1 MISAN
6 LLSGDFIL
14 NLINNPDIKQHTFSQ
29 GQVKAVLS
37 FKRVLVLRTDIVPR
51 QNAYKIEE
59 YRMNTKLYWFAR
71 QHMLSFIFRIK
82 KMLFRISEKTDYTGQ
97 TLSFRLSILKT
108 LATQVVRGLIIT
120 WLIMKLDYIL
130 LGRGNIEAL
139 DADMF
144 KDIVLGGM
152 GIAGV
157 ILGLYCSNV
166 ASIFSAKYTNAPKRL
181 ANTFKNDIVTNSCI
195 KQIIGYIVI
204 CIILLFECI
213 IGIKLCLVSIF
224 TLLFLTIHMVVTF
237 SITGNRT
244 YTLSDTFQMA
254 NPHYVRIGT
263 SIKKISNQRFFSRDI
278 NFQNHF
284 QKICGYNL
292 SALLDIAKYSRDIP
306 KTQNIAMQEF
316 MVNNLLLIGS
326 YWKVKPS
333 IYFNSRWFRDIASYK
348 QWHYASDSEIEI
360 ATKTGTFLTTDTERD
375 TWWFED
381 EVLQINYLCL
391 EKLLDDY
398 DLEAIQSYLIQLTL
412 ISKLSIDAGSV
423 SYWVG
428 YLIKIQNRLLSSIGK
443 IPSNTEKENEE
454 IISSIMDVMCCAY
467 MNIIVE
473 IIRGLPNFDPEK
485 EFQKA
490 KAIKKYSKCRF
501 ANNKCLNNLDCER
514 MYRHIEAEYAIER
527 KRITPNWFI
536 EQTVAYQ
543 IYKSLGEVIDTIIR
557 MLNEIFG
564 LGKQLY
570 DNKHIYSAAVV
581 FSHCV
586 EMESKCEIFISG
598 FRNVF
603 LALEEKH
610 FESSIIWEK
619 VSLDYLEK
627 ELNSIETETPSYLSK
642 CCGAF
647 ALDHWEKREKSPD
660 FLGFCYNHLC
670 EHLLRAIETDDIKKF
685 EAIYIDFFSVVLLYQ
700 EYVRTSVVKR
710 KEEYMQ
716 NIVFHVLTSP
726 FVEYG
731 IISGLA
737 IIWGEFTGNTHWEA
751 LIEATLKHFIDEA
764 PEKHKKVIQSITKSV
779 EVRRHGIVGIGN
791 RDVLQTGWEMRIA
804 NAMMQ
809 NEIFQLEYHPFGAEV
824 LKTNSKLL
832 SAFVG
837 RLFDSHVQL
846 NDSEDVYFVKC
857 VNPYLENDQKYKSQS
872 GWEDELNESE
882 S

>member
-1 MISAN
+1 
-6 LLSGDFIL
+6 
-14 NLINNPDIKQHTFSQ
+14 
-29 GQVKAVLS
+29 
-37 FKRVLVLRTDIVPR
+37 
-51 QNAYKIEE
+51 
-59 YRMNTKLYWFAR
+59 MNTKLYWVAR
-71 QHMLSFIFRIK
+71 QHILRFIFLIK
-82 KMLFRISEKTDYTGQ
+82 KMLFLISEKTDYTGQ
-97 TLSFRLSILKT
+97 TISFRLSILKT

-120 WLIMKLDYIL
+120 WLIMKLDYTL
-130 LGRGNIEAL
+130 LGKGNIFTL

-181 ANTFKNDIVTNSCI
+181 ANTFKNDIITNSCI

-213 IGIKLCLVSIF
+213 IGIRLCLFSIF

-254 NPHYVRIGT
+254 NPHYTRIET

-284 QKICGYNL
+284 QKLCGYHL

-316 MVNNLLLIGS
+316 MVSNLLLIGL

-391 EKLLDDY
+391 EKLLNDHDF
-398 DLEAIQSYLIQLTL
+398 EAIQSYLIQLTL
-412 ISKLSIDAGSV
+412 ISRLSIDAGAV

-428 YLIKIQNRLLSSIGK
+428 YLTKIQNMILSSIEK
-443 IPSNTEKENEE
+443 VPSNTKKENEE
-454 IISSIMDVMCCAY
+454 IISSIMDSICCVY

-473 IIRGLPNFDPEK
+473 INLGLPNFDLEK
-485 EFQKA
+485 EFRKA
-490 KAIKKYSKCRF
+490 IAIKKYSKCIF
-501 ANNKCLNNLDCER
+501 ADNKYLNNLECER
-514 MYRHIEAEYAIER
+514 MYRHIEAEYKIER

-543 IYKSLGEVIDTIIR
+543 IYKSLGEVIDTTARI
-557 MLNEIFG
+557 LNEIFG

-570 DNKHIYSAAVV
+570 DNKHIYSSAVV

-586 EMESKCEIFISG
+586 EMESKCEISISG
-598 FRNVF
+598 FRSVIM
-603 LALEEKH
+603 ALEEKH
-610 FESSIIWEK
+610 LESSIIWEK

-627 ELNSIETETPSYLSK
+627 ELNSIETDTASYLSK
-642 CCGAF
+642 CCGVF
-647 ALDHWEKREKSPD
+647 AINHWESRERSPD
-660 FLGFCYNHLC
+660 FLGFCYNHFC
-670 EHLLRAIETDDIKKF
+670 EHLLRAIETDNIKKF
-685 EAIYIDFFSVVLLYQ
+685 EIIYRDFFGVVLLYQ
-700 EYVRTSVVKR
+700 EYVRTSVIKQ
-710 KEEYMQ
+710 KEEYIQ
-716 NIVFHVLTSP
+716 NIVFHVLTAP

-731 IISGLA
+731 IISGLG
-737 IIWGEFTGNTHWEA
+737 IIWGEFTGNTRWGE
-751 LIEATLKHFIDEA
+751 LVENELKLFIDEA
-764 PEKHKKVIQSITKSV
+764 PEKHREVIQSITKSV
-779 EVRRHGIVGIGN
+779 EVRRYGLVGIGN

-824 LKTNSKLL
+824 IKTNSKLL

-837 RLFDSHVQL
+837 RLFNSHVQL

-857 VNPYLENDQKYKSQS
+857 VNPYLENNQKYKSQS
-872 GWEDELNESE
+872 GWEDKLNETE
-882 S
+882 A

>member
-1 MISAN
+1 M
-6 LLSGDFIL
+6 
-14 NLINNPDIKQHTFSQ
+14 
-29 GQVKAVLS
+29 
-37 FKRVLVLRTDIVPR
+37 
-51 QNAYKIEE
+51 
-59 YRMNTKLYWFAR
+59 
-71 QHMLSFIFRIK
+71 
-82 KMLFRISEKTDYTGQ
+82 
-97 TLSFRLSILKT
+97 
-108 LATQVVRGLIIT
+108 
-120 WLIMKLDYIL
+120 
-130 LGRGNIEAL
+130 
-139 DADMF
+139 
-144 KDIVLGGM
+144 
-152 GIAGV
+152 
-157 ILGLYCSNV
+157 
-166 ASIFSAKYTNAPKRL
+166 
-181 ANTFKNDIVTNSCI
+181 
-195 KQIIGYIVI
+195 
-204 CIILLFECI
+204 
-213 IGIKLCLVSIF
+213 
-224 TLLFLTIHMVVTF
+224 
-237 SITGNRT
+237 
-244 YTLSDTFQMA
+244 
-254 NPHYVRIGT
+254 
-263 SIKKISNQRFFSRDI
+263 
-278 NFQNHF
+278 
-284 QKICGYNL
+284 
-292 SALLDIAKYSRDIP
+292 
-306 KTQNIAMQEF
+306 
-316 MVNNLLLIGS
+316 
-326 YWKVKPS
+326 
-333 IYFNSRWFRDIASYK
+333 
-348 QWHYASDSEIEI
+348 
-360 ATKTGTFLTTDTERD
+360 
-375 TWWFED
+375 
-381 EVLQINYLCL
+381 
-391 EKLLDDY
+391 
-398 DLEAIQSYLIQLTL
+398 IQLTL
-412 ISKLSIDAGSV
+412 ISKLFIDAGSV

-454 IISSIMDVMCCAY
+454 IISSIMDIMCCAY
-467 MNIIVE
+467 MNIMIE

-490 KAIKKYSKCRF
+490 KAVKKYSKCRF
-501 ANNKCLNNLDCER
+501 ANNKYLNNLDCER
-514 MYRHIEAEYAIER
+514 MCRHIEAEYAIER

-543 IYKSLGEVIDTIIR
+543 IYKSLGEVIDIIIR
-557 MLNEIFG
+557 ILNEIFG

-779 EVRRHGIVGIGN
+779 EVGRHGNWGQDFYKIKPPEDLL
-791 RDVLQTGWEMRIA
+791 RDLLLFEDHQ
-804 NAMMQ
+804 
-809 NEIFQLEYHPFGAEV
+809 FLEYDMDNLLANIMQDLVCFGKAYLEIVTWRDTEGVIQGVSFALIKPVVV
-824 LKTNSKLL
+824 LRGINRTSFVSVQFNKELKLYHIENKNLIVLRIKDLGYSRYSLRKLL
-832 SAFVG
+832 RKINKYDFTNVG
-837 RLFDSHVQL
+837 NMSLYPQKTGFDFKEYTRK
-846 NDSEDVYFVKC
+846 SEFALLKATRNVYWYGR
-857 VNPYLENDQKYKSQS
+857 NSRNQHM
-872 GWEDELNESE
+872 SE
-882 S
+882 SYLLYRAAKFVMLRKEFLNYII